1 MGTGLRPVTPRYY
14 KPLNPHP
21 VEPDGDFLK
30 HTPLLGGVK
39 TGKINVNNKYT
50 LCRVTNAN
58 PRLH

>member
-30 HTPLLGGVK
+30 HTPLGGVK
-39 TGKINVNNKYT
+39 TGTSNINEEFQYIIVQNSISQYY
-50 LCRVTNAN
+50 
-58 PRLH
+58 